1 MRWAA
6 APARSRPGRISMR
19 EAGVEPARLAALE
32 PKSSASASFATLA
45 CRRAPGGFDKSSYR
59 ARVGSGF
66 RASIL
71 VSPIEALDASRGTPR
86 RSGSRSPCQ
95 SAWKWKPT
103 QRQSFP
109 VSPNGPE
116 SRRLRSGLLWVSRS
130 AGADAGTAVTFIE
143 ALDASR
149 GTPRRSGS
157 RSPCQSAWKRKPTQR
172 QSFPVSPNG
181 QESRRWRSGLVL
193 GVTARQGPRLREPPG
208 SDPGCLRRLPS
219 GAARLPEADREP
231 CRRPPRPPRCRTGFL
246 DSRSG

>member
-1 MRWAA
+1 MPIGVEVETYPTAIVPGLAQWTGVPSLALRAFMGVTLS
-6 APARSRPGRISMR
+6 RSR
-19 EAGVEPARLAALE
+19 
-32 PKSSASASFATLA
+32 
-45 CRRAPGGFDKSSYR
+45 RRDGGDGAKN
-59 ARVGSGF
+59 
-66 RASIL
+66 
-71 VSPIEALDASRGTPR
+71 P
-86 RSGSRSPCQ
+86 
-95 SAWKWKPT
+95 
-103 QRQSFP
+103 
-109 VSPNGPE
+109 
-116 SRRLRSGLLWVSRS
+116 RRLRSGLLWVSRS

-181 QESRRWRSGLVL
+181 PESRRWRSGLVL

-231 CRRPPRPPRCRTGFL
+231 CRRHPRPPRCRTGFL